1 MAPCQTLPRSRN
13 AEAALVRLA
22 MCAAF
27 ANCAHAA
34 PALRHPSA
42 SRRLDAAEAS
52 LVTFRGRHRVH
63 AAPLPRSSAFNAGH
77 VKRHTRP
84 EEA

>member
-1 MAPCQTLPRSRN
+1 MAHVDERLRHVFVLRQQDRNMVRCQILPRSRN

-34 PALRHPSA
+34 RPFA
-42 SRRLDAAEAS
+42 
-52 LVTFRGRHRVH
+52 T
-63 AAPLPRSSAFNAGH
+63 LPRL
-77 VKRHTRP
+77 VD
-84 EEA
+84 